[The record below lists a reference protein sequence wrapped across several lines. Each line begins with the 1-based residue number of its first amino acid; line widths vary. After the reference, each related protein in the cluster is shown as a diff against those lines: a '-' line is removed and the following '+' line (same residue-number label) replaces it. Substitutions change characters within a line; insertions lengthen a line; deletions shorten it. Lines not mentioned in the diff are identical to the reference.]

1 MDHSAI
7 IRVLQAQITIIL
19 KMKIL
24 LHYWPMLLSGTALA
38 ASDQTQLDGTG
49 TPAHLKARETIVV
62 KGQRVEQKLSDISG
76 AITVITEEDLDRQI
90 ATELT
95 DVFKNEPGISV
106 TGSAG
111 RP

>member
-7 IRVLQAQITIIL
+7 IRALQAQITIIL

-38 ASDQTQLDGTG
+38 ASDPARVDETG
-49 TPAHLKARETIVV
+49 IPPHLKARETIVV

-76 AITVITEEDLDRQI
+76 AITVITEEDLDR
-90 ATELT
+90 
-95 DVFKNEPGISV
+95 
-106 TGSAG
+106 
-111 RP
+111 